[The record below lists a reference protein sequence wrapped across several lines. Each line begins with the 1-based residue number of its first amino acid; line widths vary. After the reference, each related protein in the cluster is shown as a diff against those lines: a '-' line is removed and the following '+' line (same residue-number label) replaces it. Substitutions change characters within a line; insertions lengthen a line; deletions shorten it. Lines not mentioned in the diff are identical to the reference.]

1 MQNRFE
7 NFTIGV
13 LKLNKLVQ
21 RIKLLEMDDYGLKAI
36 HVMCIYYAAGR
47 PVTAGEL
54 ARLTLEDKA
63 AISRALS
70 LLKQNGYINYNTGKY
85 NAEVTLTEEGKKLS
99 EYIEERASHAVEAAG
114 KDLTEEEREV
124 LYKALASVS
133 HNLEEYYNS
142 LQKDKK
148 Q

>member
-36 HVMCIYYAAGR
+36 HVMCIYYAACR

-70 LLKQNGYINYNTGKY
+70 LLKQNGYLQLVVKFPY
-85 NAEVTLTEEGKKLS
+85 LS
-99 EYIEERASHAVEAAG
+99 WIQSYLRLD
-114 KDLTEEEREV
+114 DLQ
-124 LYKALASVS
+124 
-133 HNLEEYYNS
+133 LEPMNRYLKVQRYDFGDLMPAYHVRN
-142 LQKDKK
+142 
-148 Q
+148 